1 MFEEVMRVGPKGQVV
16 IPASLRQAMK
26 IGPGSEIVF
35 RLEKDKVIIDIPKIE
50 DPVHTL
56 ESIALKGKSV
66 SKIDVHSYEDEL
78 DSRHQ

>member
-1 MFEEVMRVGPKGQVV
+1 MFEEIMRVGPKGQVV
-16 IPASLRQAMK
+16 IPANLRQTMK

-35 RLEKDKVIIDIPKIE
+35 RIEKDKVIIDVPKIE

-66 SKIDVHSYEDEL
+66 SKIDTHSYQDEIY
-78 DSRHQ
+78 SRHE

>member
-1 MFEEVMRVGPKGQVV
+1 MRVGPKGQVV

-50 DPVHTL
+50 DPVQTL
-56 ESIALKGKSV
+56 ESIALKGRSV
-66 SKIDVHSYEDEL
+66 SRIDDHSYEDQIE
-78 DSRHQ
+78 SRYE

>member
-1 MFEEVMRVGPKGQVV
+1 VGPKGQVV

-35 RLEKDKVIIDIPKIE
+35 RIEKDKVIIDTPKLE

-56 ESIALKGKSV
+56 ESISLRGKSV
-66 SKIDVHSYEDEL
+66 SKIDLHGYEDEIE
-78 DSRHQ
+78 SRHP

>member
-1 MFEEVMRVGPKGQVV
+1 MRVGPKGQVV

-50 DPVHTL
+50 DPVKTL

-66 SKIDVHSYEDEL
+66 ARIDTHSYQEEIE
-78 DSRHQ
+78 SRHA

>member
-1 MFEEVMRVGPKGQVV
+1 MRVGPKGQVV

-56 ESIALKGKSV
+56 ESIALKGRSI
-66 SKIDVHSYEDEL
+66 SKLDVHSYQDEIE
-78 DSRHQ
+78 SRHQ

>member
-16 IPASLRQAMK
+16 IPANLRQAMK

-35 RLEKDKVIIDIPKIE
+35 RLEKDKVVIDVPKIE

-56 ESIALKGKSV
+56 ESISLKGKSV
-66 SKIDVHSYEDEL
+66 SKIDTHSYQDEIY
-78 DSRHQ
+78 SRHE

>member
-1 MFEEVMRVGPKGQVV
+1 MRVGPKGQVV
-16 IPASLRQAMK
+16 IPASLRQVMK

-56 ESIALKGKSV
+56 ESIALKGKSI
-66 SKIDVHSYEDEL
+66 SKLDVHSYQDEIE
-78 DSRHQ
+78 SRHQ

>member
-1 MFEEVMRVGPKGQVV
+1 MRVGPKGQVV

-35 RLEKDKVIIDIPKIE
+35 RLEKDKVVIDVPKID

-66 SKIDVHSYEDEL
+66 SKIDIHAYRDEL
-78 DSRHQ
+78 EARHE

>member
-1 MFEEVMRVGPKGQVV
+1 MGPKGQVV

-35 RLEKDKVIIDIPKIE
+35 RIEKDKVIIDTPKLE

-56 ESIALKGKSV
+56 ESISLRGKSV
-66 SKIDVHSYEDEL
+66 SKIDLHGYEDEIE
-78 DSRHQ
+78 SRHP

>member
-1 MFEEVMRVGPKGQVV
+1 MRVGPKGQVV

>member
-1 MFEEVMRVGPKGQVV
+1 MFEEIMRVGPKGQVV

-56 ESIALKGKSV
+56 ESIALKGKSI
-66 SKIDVHSYEDEL
+66 SKIDIHSYQDEL
-78 DSRHQ
+78 DSRHA

>member
-1 MFEEVMRVGPKGQVV
+1 VGPKGQVV

>member
-1 MFEEVMRVGPKGQVV
+1 MGPKGQVV

-35 RLEKDKVIIDIPKIE
+35 RLEKDKVIIDLPKIE

-56 ESIALKGKSV
+56 ESIALKGRSV
-66 SKIDVHSYEDEL
+66 SKFDTHSYEDEL
-78 DSRHQ
+78 ESRHA